1 MALTKITGKI
11 GDSSTNIT
19 GSSISGA
26 SLYGTVGTVAQNSI
40 TSATSLASVGTIGT
54 GIWNSTFGS
63 TANTLISG
71 SANAA
76 NISGS
81 FTTVSSSLA
90 SKVTTLEG
98 TGTAQG
104 VGTTN
109 SPTFADITATGTVTA
124 QEFHTEF
131 ISASVIY
138 DSGSTRFGDTTD
150 DTHAFTGSL
159 TTSGSSLKI
168 DSAGGY
174 SGSVTS
180 TGSFGAL
187 AVAGKVTTHLLPT
200 ADDTY
205 DLGSATFQ
213 WRDIYTGDFHLNN
226 TSREEGNVIDGTKG
240 NWTIQEGR
248 EDLYLLNN
256 ETGKKFK
263 FKLEEIE

>member
-1 MALTKITGKI
+1 MRAYDLEV
-11 GDSSTNIT
+11 T
-19 GSSISGA
+19 GSLITTG
-26 SLYGTVGTVAQNSI
+26 SLKVVG
-40 TSATSLASVGTIGT
+40 
-54 GIWNSTFGS
+54 
-63 TANTLISG
+63 
-71 SANAA
+71 
-76 NISGS
+76 
-81 FTTVSSSLA
+81 
-90 SKVTTLEG
+90 
-98 TGTAQG
+98 
-104 VGTTN
+104 
-109 SPTFADITATGTVTA
+109 DITAEQYQIRTTITQVTM
-124 QEFHTEF
+124 
-131 ISASVIY
+131 SAV
-138 DSGSTRFGDTTD
+138 SGSSRFGDSVD
-150 DTHAFTGSL
+150 DTHIFTGSL

-200 ADDTY
+200 TDDTY